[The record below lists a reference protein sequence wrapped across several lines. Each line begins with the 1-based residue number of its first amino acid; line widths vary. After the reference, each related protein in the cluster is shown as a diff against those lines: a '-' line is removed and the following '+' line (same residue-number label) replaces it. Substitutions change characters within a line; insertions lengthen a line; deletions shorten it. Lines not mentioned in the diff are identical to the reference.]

1 MHKDNLQT
9 NYRMELPAKIMQV
22 AMREFRR
29 CGVKA
34 VKMDDIASRLSIS
47 KRTLYEIF
55 SNKEELLLEC
65 VRMQEEAFDS
75 HMAEFGSDSSH
86 NSIDIILE
94 FYRYQMQNVSDVSP
108 AFYEELSKYG
118 HVVDFLNKKRIKRNA
133 NAKAF
138 FANGVSEGCFR
149 KDVDFDIVSQIGAAS
164 MEHAMKTK
172 MYEKYGMKGLLH
184 NILFLFLRGLCTAE
198 GIALLDASDVE

>member
-9 NYRMELPAKIMQV
+9 NYRMELPSKIMQV

-75 HMAEFGSDSSH
+75 HMAEFGSDSSR

-94 FYRYQMQNVSDVSP
+94 FYR
-108 AFYEELSKYG
+108 FEELSKYG
-118 HVVDFLNKKRIKRNA
+118 HVMEFLNKKRIKRNA
-133 NAKAF
+133 NAKEF
-138 FANGVSEGCFR
+138 FTHGVSEGYFR

-184 NILFLFLRGLCTAE
+184 NILFLFLRGLCTQE

>member
-65 VRMQEEAFDS
+65 VRMQEEEFDS

-94 FYRYQMQNVSDVSP
+94 FYRFQMQNVSDVSP

-118 HVVDFLNKKRIKRNA
+118 HVMEFLNKKRIKRNA
-133 NAKAF
+133 NAKEF
-138 FANGVSEGCFR
+138 FTHGVSEGYFR

-184 NILFLFLRGLCTAE
+184 NILFLFLRGFCTAE
-198 GIALLDASDVE
+198 GIALLDASDVK

>member
-65 VRMQEEAFDS
+65 VRMQEEEFDS
-75 HMAEFGSDSSH
+75 HMAEFGSDSSR

-94 FYRYQMQNVSDVSP
+94 FYRFQMQNVSDV
-108 AFYEELSKYG
+108 
-118 HVVDFLNKKRIKRNA
+118 
-133 NAKAF
+133 
-138 FANGVSEGCFR
+138 
-149 KDVDFDIVSQIGAAS
+149 
-164 MEHAMKTK
+164 
-172 MYEKYGMKGLLH
+172 
-184 NILFLFLRGLCTAE
+184 
-198 GIALLDASDVE
+198 

>member
-9 NYRMELPAKIMQV
+9 NYRMEQPSKIMQV

-75 HMAEFGSDSSH
+75 HMAEFGSDSSR

-94 FYRYQMQNVSDVSP
+94 FYRFQMQNVSDVSP

-118 HVVDFLNKKRIKRNA
+118 HVMEFLNKKRIKRNA
-133 NAKAF
+133 NAKEF
-138 FANGVSEGCFR
+138 FTHGVSEGYFR
-149 KDVDFDIVSQIGAAS
+149 KDVNFDIVSQIGAAS
-164 MEHAMKTK
+164 MEYAMKTK

-184 NILFLFLRGLCTAE
+184 NILFLFLRGLCTQE
-198 GIALLDASDVE
+198 GIALLDVSDVE

>member
-65 VRMQEEAFDS
+65 VRMQEEEFDS

-94 FYRYQMQNVSDVSP
+94 FYRFQMQNVSDVSP

-118 HVVDFLNKKRIKRNA
+118 HVMEFLNKKRIKRNA
-133 NAKAF
+133 NAKEF
-138 FANGVSEGCFR
+138 FTHGVSEGYFR

-184 NILFLFLRGLCTAE
+184 NILFLFLRGFCTAE
-198 GIALLDASDVE
+198 GIALLVASDVK

>member
-1 MHKDNLQT
+1 MHKENLQT

-75 HMAEFGSDSSH
+75 HMTEFGSDSSH

-94 FYRYQMQNVSDVSP
+94 FYRFQMQNVSDVSP

-138 FANGVSEGCFR
+138 
-149 KDVDFDIVSQIGAAS
+149 
-164 MEHAMKTK
+164 
-172 MYEKYGMKGLLH
+172 LH
-184 NILFLFLRGLCTAE
+184 MA
-198 GIALLDASDVE
+198 

>member
-94 FYRYQMQNVSDVSP
+94 FYRFQMQNVSDVSP

-118 HVVDFLNKKRIKRNA
+118 HVVEFLNKKRIKRNA

-138 FANGVSEGCFR
+138 FAHGVGEGYFR

-172 MYEKYGMKGLLH
+172 MYEKYGMKDLLH

>member
-65 VRMQEEAFDS
+65 VRMQEEEFDS
-75 HMAEFGSDSSH
+75 HMAEFGSDSSR

-94 FYRYQMQNVSDVSP
+94 FYRFQMQNVSDISP

-118 HVVDFLNKKRIKRNA
+118 HVMEFLNKKRIKRNA
-133 NAKAF
+133 NAKEF
-138 FANGVSEGCFR
+138 FTHGVSEGYFR

-184 NILFLFLRGLCTAE
+184 NILFLFLCGLCTAE
-198 GIALLDASDVE
+198 GIALLDASDVK

>member
-75 HMAEFGSDSSH
+75 HMTEFGSDSSH

-94 FYRYQMQNVSDVSP
+94 FYRFQMQNVSDVSP

-133 NAKAF
+133 NAMAF
-138 FANGVSEGCFR
+138 FAHCVSEGYFR

-172 MYEKYGMKGLLH
+172 MYEKYGMKDLLH

>member
-75 HMAEFGSDSSH
+75 HMAEFGSDGSH

-138 FANGVSEGCFR
+138 FANGVSEGYFR

-172 MYEKYGMKGLLH
+172 MYEKYGMKDLLH

>member
-55 SNKEELLLEC
+55 SNKEELLLEY
-65 VRMQEEAFDS
+65 VRMQEEEFDS
-75 HMAEFGSDSSH
+75 HMAEFGSDSSR

-94 FYRYQMQNVSDVSP
+94 FYRFQMQNVSDISP

-118 HVVDFLNKKRIKRNA
+118 HVMEFLNKKRIKRNA
-133 NAKAF
+133 NAKEF
-138 FANGVSEGCFR
+138 FTHGVSEGYFR

-198 GIALLDASDVE
+198 GIALLDASDVK

>member
-9 NYRMELPAKIMQV
+9 NYRMELPAKIMHV

-65 VRMQEEAFDS
+65 VRMQEEAFEKHMIEFSNDNS
-75 HMAEFGSDSSH
+75 HS
-86 NSIDIILE
+86 SIDIILE
-94 FYRYQMQNVSDVSP
+94 FYRFQMQNVSDVSP
-108 AFYEELSKYG
+108 VFYQELSKYG
-118 HVVDFLNKKRIKRNA
+118 HVMEYLNQKRIKRNA
-133 NAKAF
+133 NANEF
-138 FANGVSEGCFR
+138 FARAVSEGHFR

-164 MEHAMKTK
+164 MEYAMKTE
-172 MYEKYGMKGLLH
+172 MYEKYVMKDLLH

-198 GIALLDASDVE
+198 GIALLDSSIVE

>member
-75 HMAEFGSDSSH
+75 HMTEFGSDSSH

-94 FYRYQMQNVSDVSP
+94 FYRFQMQNVSDVSP

-133 NAKAF
+133 NVKAF
-138 FANGVSEGCFR
+138 FAHGVSEGYFR

-172 MYEKYGMKGLLH
+172 MYEKYGMKDLLH

>member
-65 VRMQEEAFDS
+65 VRMQEEAFDD
-75 HMAEFGSDSSH
+75 HMTEFGSDSSH

-94 FYRYQMQNVSDVSP
+94 FYRFQMQNVSDVSP

-138 FANGVSEGCFR
+138 FAHGVSEGYFR

-172 MYEKYGMKGLLH
+172 MYEKYGMKDLLH

>member
-138 FANGVSEGCFR
+138 FVNGVSEGYFR

>member
-75 HMAEFGSDSSH
+75 HMTEFGSDSSH

-94 FYRYQMQNVSDVSP
+94 FYRFQMQNVSDVSP

-118 HVVDFLNKKRIKRNA
+118 HVMEFLNKKRIKRNA
-133 NAKAF
+133 NAKEF
-138 FANGVSEGCFR
+138 FTHGVSEGYFR

-172 MYEKYGMKGLLH
+172 MYEKYGMKDLLH

>member
-75 HMAEFGSDSSH
+75 HMAEFGSDSSL

-94 FYRYQMQNVSDVSP
+94 FYRFQMQNVSDVSP

-118 HVVDFLNKKRIKRNA
+118 HVMEFLNKKRIKRNA
-133 NAKAF
+133 NAKEF
-138 FANGVSEGCFR
+138 FTHGVSEGYFR

-184 NILFLFLRGLCTAE
+184 NILFLFLRGLCTQE